1 MLRLLFLLM
10 SAGPLA
16 AQESAPAGTAPST
29 IVIERPASPLLDALG
44 EAVDPPVCCQLS
56 DGCSPGTAGARPA
69 EVRSLCLAS
78 NGQPLTGQYCHK
90 DGACRP

>member
-1 MLRLLFLLM
+1 MVRLLFLLL

-16 AQESAPAGTAPST
+16 AQDNAAPAAAPST
-29 IVIERPASPLLDALG
+29 VVIERPATPLLDALG
-44 EAVDPPVCCQLS
+44 QAADPPVCCQLS
-56 DGCSPGTAGARPA
+56 DGCSPGTDGTRPA